1 MCVVRTR
8 RYIPEAM
15 ERETMECGAMGEGQ
29 KKKRRKEANMKWVKS
44 FFWHEPKNLQ
54 GLDYSVN
61 LSTSFYSSLL
71 LLLCNL
77 LPPLHDIF

>member
-29 KKKRRKEANMKWVKS
+29 KKKRRKEANIKWVKKLFLARTEKPS
-44 FFWHEPKNLQ
+44 RA
-54 GLDYSVN
+54 GL
-61 LSTSFYSSLL
+61 
-71 LLLCNL
+71 
-77 LPPLHDIF
+77 